1 VTVVPTGPEA
11 GEIIQYTPLFLT
23 TSCAVAVLPAASVAV
38 RVHVPIDV
46 NAAAVE
52 VMADIAPV
60 EVVVIEAN
68 VFDGVVG
75 DQDNVTALEAA
86 KPEPVIVIVPEA
98 SFFGTVFVPDG
109 EPAPSPITMDMAGT
123 IVRV

>member
-1 VTVVPTGPEA
+1 VAVTVVPTGPEA
-11 GEIIQYTPLFLT
+11 GEIIQYVALFLT

-38 RVHVPIDV
+38 SVHVPIDG

-52 VMADIAPV
+52 VMAVRTPV

-75 DQDNVTALEAA
+75 DHESVTGLEAA
-86 KPEPVIVIVPEA
+86 KPVPEMVIVARA
-98 SFFGTVFVPDG
+98 SVFGTVFVVDG
-109 EPAPSPITMDMAGT
+109 EPEP
-123 IVRV
+123 